1 VTVATSSDPWQP
13 LWPPQFDHS
22 SSYMK
27 RILPFIIILV
37 VLGLALG
44 SAWYLTRSTPTTPSV
59 AGQQTS
65 ASPTGSQAPAVQ
77 QTAANQGVPGAE
89 PAHTRGPANAPVHIE
104 EFGDFECP
112 PCGVFHP
119 ILEQM
124 EAEFGDK
131 LQVTFREFPL
141 VPPHQHALA
150 AASAA
155 EAAGLQGK
163 FWEMHKLLYDRQ
175 QSWKGQFD
183 VRPVFESYAKEI
195 GLDVDR
201 YNRDVGSDL
210 VQQRIFQD
218 GKRGHS
224 LGVKGTPTVFMNGRE
239 VPFEQLPPEQ
249 FRVLIQ
255 KELAA
260 AGTRR

>member
-1 VTVATSSDPWQP
+1 MIFFAHWQP
-13 LWPPQFDHS
+13 QWQPQFERSHPVN
-22 SSYMK
+22 MK

-44 SAWYLTRSTPTTPSV
+44 SAWYLTRTIPPPPTA
-59 AGQQTS
+59 AGQVQPPAPS
-65 ASPTGSQAPAVQ
+65 GSQASAVQ
-77 QTAANQGVPGAE
+77 PQTAPANAGIPGAE
-89 PAHTRGPANAPVHIE
+89 PAHTKGPANAPVHIE

-112 PCGVFHP
+112 PCGIFHP

-124 EAEFGDK
+124 EGEFGDK
-131 LQVTFREFPL
+131 IQVTFREFPL
-141 VPPHQHALA
+141 VPTHQHALA

-163 FWEMHKLLYDRQ
+163 FWEMHKLIYDRQ
-175 QSWKGQFD
+175 QKWKGEFD
-183 VRPVFESYAKEI
+183 VRPVFESYAQEI

-201 YNRDVGSDL
+201 YKRDVGSDL

-239 VPFEQLPPEQ
+239 VPFEQLPAET

-255 KELAA
+255 REIDAA
-260 AGTRR
+260 KR

>member
-1 VTVATSSDPWQP
+1 
-13 LWPPQFDHS
+13 
-22 SSYMK
+22 MK

-44 SAWYLTRSTPTTPSV
+44 SAWYLTRSTPATPTV
-59 AGQQTS
+59 AGQPTT
-65 ASPTGSQAPAVQ
+65 ASPGSQASPGQQAVV
-77 QTAANQGVPGAE
+77 NPGVPGAE

-112 PCGVFHP
+112 PCGLFHP
-119 ILEQM
+119 VLEQM

-131 LQVTFREFPL
+131 IQVTFREFPL
-141 VPPHQHALA
+141 VPTHQHALA

-175 QSWKGQFD
+175 NSWKGQFD
-183 VRPVFESYAKEI
+183 VRPVFEGYAREI

-201 YNRDVGSDL
+201 YNRDTGSDL

-239 VPFEQLPPEQ
+239 VPFEQLPAEQ
-249 FRVLIQ
+249 FRVVIQ
-255 KELAA
+255 KEIQAVA
-260 AGTRR
+260 AGK

>member
-1 VTVATSSDPWQP
+1 
-13 LWPPQFDHS
+13 
-22 SSYMK
+22 MK

-44 SAWYLTRSTPTTPSV
+44 SAWYLTRSTPGTPTV
-59 AGQQTS
+59 AGQPAP
-65 ASPTGSQAPAVQ
+65 ASPGSQASPVQ
-77 QTAANQGVPGAE
+77 QQPVANIGGVPGAE
-89 PAHTRGPANAPVHIE
+89 PAHTLGPADAPVHIE

-112 PCGVFHP
+112 PCGLFHP
-119 ILEQM
+119 ILDQM
-124 EAEFGDK
+124 REEFGNK
-131 LQVTFREFPL
+131 LHITFREFPL
-141 VPPHQHALA
+141 VPTHQHALA

-163 FWEMHKLLYDRQ
+163 FWEMHKLLYERQ
-175 QSWKGQFD
+175 ADWKTQFD
-183 VRPVFESYAKEI
+183 VRPVFEGYAKEI

-239 VPFEQLPPEQ
+239 VPFESLPAEK
-249 FRVLIQ
+249 FRVVIQ
-255 KELAA
+255 KEIEA

>member
-1 VTVATSSDPWQP
+1 MVAISSGHWQL

-22 SSYMK
+22 SRYMK

-44 SAWYLTRSTPTTPSV
+44 SAWYLTRTTPATPTV
-59 AGQQTS
+59 AGQPTS
-65 ASPTGSQAPAVQ
+65 ASPAGSQASSVQ
-77 QTAANQGVPGAE
+77 QTAANAGVPGAE

-112 PCGVFHP
+112 PCGLFHP

-124 EAEFGDK
+124 EGEFGDK
-131 LQVTFREFPL
+131 IQVTFREFPL

-175 QSWKGQFD
+175 NSWKGQFD
-183 VRPVFESYAKEI
+183 VRPVFEGYAKEI

-239 VPFEQLPPEQ
+239 VPFEQLPAEK
-249 FRVLIQ
+249 FRVVIQ
-255 KELAA
+255 QEIQAV
-260 AGTRR
+260 GTRR

>member
-1 VTVATSSDPWQP
+1 MAGIFSAHSLP
-13 LWPPQFDHS
+13 LWPQQFDS
-22 SSYMK
+22 LFSYMK

-44 SAWYLTRSTPTTPSV
+44 SAWYLTRTIPTTPTV
-59 AGQQTS
+59 VGQPPSPSPGTS
-65 ASPTGSQAPAVQ
+65 ASPVQ
-77 QTAANQGVPGAE
+77 QQQPVVAGVPGAE
-89 PAHTRGPANAPVHIE
+89 PAHTLGPASAPVHIE

-112 PCGVFHP
+112 PCGAFHP
-119 ILEQM
+119 ILKQM

-131 LQVTFREFPL
+131 IQVTFREFPL

-163 FWEMHKLLYDRQ
+163 FWEMHGLLYDRQ
-175 QSWKGQFD
+175 SKWKTEFD
-183 VRPVFESYAKEI
+183 VRPVFESYAKEL
-195 GLDVDR
+195 GLDLDR

-249 FRVLIQ
+249 FRVVIQ
-255 KELAA
+255 REIEA
-260 AGTRR
+260 AGKK